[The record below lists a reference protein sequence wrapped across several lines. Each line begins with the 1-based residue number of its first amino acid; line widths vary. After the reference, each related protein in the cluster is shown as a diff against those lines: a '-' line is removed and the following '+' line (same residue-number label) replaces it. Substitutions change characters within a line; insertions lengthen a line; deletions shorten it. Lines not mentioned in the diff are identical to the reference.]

1 MLTKTKVKKP
11 LKSKVKS
18 IAASKTSQS
27 DWKNLVQNFV
37 ENAFQHLSEN
47 VSQKVQVWV
56 LRLKCRVVA
65 FLLMSFGLL
74 YLLIGCSIYVN
85 SILGQVVP
93 GLGYV
98 TVGVLAILIGSLV
111 GSFKK

>member
-1 MLTKTKVKKP
+1 MLATIKTKKTT
-11 LKSKVKS
+11 KSTVKS
-18 IAASKTSQS
+18 IAASKTNQS
-27 DWKNLVQNFV
+27 DWKNLVQGFV
-37 ENAFQHLSEN
+37 ENVFEHLGEN
-47 VSQKVQVWV
+47 VSRKVQAWV

-85 SILGQVVP
+85 SILGQIIP

-98 TVGVLAILIGSLV
+98 AVGVLAILVGSLV
-111 GSFKK
+111 GTFRK